1 MNASV
6 PLPSEPLLATPLLKV
21 ENLEV
26 SFGGNSVVNGVSFTV
41 NPGECLALVGESGS
55 GKSVTARSLIGLAG
69 PGSRVSATTLDV
81 VGRDAKNF
89 SQRNWRTLRGKEVG
103 LILQDALTSL
113 DPLRTVGKEID
124 DALRLHTRGSG
135 TKRAAR
141 VVELLAA
148 VGLDDPIRRASQ
160 RSGELSGGMR
170 QRALIASAIAL
181 EPRLIIAD
189 EPTTALDAT
198 IAASVMELLGELRQ
212 SGSGMLL
219 ISHDLATVASV
230 ADSIAVMQG
239 GRIVEHGPREQIF
252 TEPQHPYTRAL
263 LAAVPAGKP
272 RFTKLSP
279 ARGETLTASEVL
291 TRVVPTVTSVAAEG
305 EVAASGAAAAVVRPL
320 LSARGLAKSFLL
332 SKKDVFKAVRNVDF
346 DLLPGRTLGVVGESG
361 SGKTTTARM
370 ALGLLTPDAGSV
382 ELLGEPW
389 SQVPESARRSRRS
402 SLGAVY
408 QDPLSSFDPRL
419 SAGAVL
425 ADALSFGQTRNARAH
440 AERITELLELVGLAP
455 ETAQRNPATLS
466 GGQRQRLAIARAL
479 APNPKVLICDE
490 PVSALDVSVQA
501 QVLDLL
507 DELQQRLGLSYLF
520 ISHDLAVIRH
530 MSDDVLV
537 MRAGEVVESGATESV
552 FTDPQHE
559 YTRSLLAAAPPS
571 LDATDASSPGR

>member
-1 MNASV
+1 MTATK
-6 PLPSEPLLATPLLKV
+6 PLLEV
-21 ENLEV
+21 DNLDV
-26 SFGGNSVVNGVSFTV
+26 SFGTSNVVSGISFTV

-69 PGSRVSATTLDV
+69 SGSSVSATILNV
-81 VGRDAKNF
+81 LGRDVRNF
-89 SQRNWRTLRGKEVG
+89 SQRSWRSLRGKDVG

-124 DALRLHTRGSG
+124 DALRLHTSGSG

-141 VVELLAA
+141 VIELLEA
-148 VGLDDPIRRASQ
+148 VGLDDPVRRAAQ

-181 EPRLIIAD
+181 DPLLIIAD

-219 ISHDLATVASV
+219 ISHDLSTVASV
-230 ADSIAVMQG
+230 ADSIAVMQA

-252 TEPQHPYTRAL
+252 ADPQHSYTRAL

-272 RFTKLSP
+272 RFTRLSP
-279 ARGETLTASEVL
+279 ATSGAGQLTVQDAE
-291 TRVVPTVTSVAAEG
+291 RVSMAAEG
-305 EVAASGAAAAVVRPL
+305 EAPAVVHPV
-320 LSARGLAKSFLL
+320 LSARGLTKSFAL
-332 SKKDVFKAVRNVDF
+332 SKSAGFKAVQNVDF
-346 DLLPGRTLGVVGESG
+346 DLLPGQTLGVVGESG

-370 ALGLLTPDAGSV
+370 ALGLLTPDSGTV

-402 SLGAVY
+402 TLGAVY

-425 ADALSFGQTRNARAH
+425 ADALSFGQTRKPRAYTG
-440 AERITELLELVGLAP
+440 RIEELLGLVGLAP
-455 ETAQRNPATLS
+455 ETVQRNPATLS

-530 MSDDVLV
+530 MSDDVMV
-537 MRAGEVVESGATESV
+537 MRAGEVVESGPTESV
-552 FTDPQHE
+552 FTSPAHE
-559 YTRSLLAAAPPS
+559 YTRSLLTAAPPTLHS
-571 LDATDASSPGR
+571 FGMGPVGQPGSEPA

>member
-1 MNASV
+1 MIAT
-6 PLPSEPLLATPLLKV
+6 EPLLEV
-21 ENLEV
+21 ENLNV
-26 SFGGNSVVNGVSFTV
+26 SFGKSNVVSGISFTV
-41 NPGECLALVGESGS
+41 NAGECLALVGESGS

-69 PGSRVSATTLDV
+69 SGSSVSASSLKV
-81 VGRDAKNF
+81 VGRDVRNF
-89 SQRNWRTLRGKEVG
+89 SQRSWRSLRGKDIG

-113 DPLRTVGKEID
+113 DPLRIVGKEID
-124 DALRLHTRGSG
+124 DALRLHTSGSG

-141 VVELLAA
+141 VIELLEA
-148 VGLDDPIRRASQ
+148 VGLDDPVRRATQ

-181 EPRLIIAD
+181 DPRLIIAD

-219 ISHDLATVASV
+219 ISHDLSTVANV
-230 ADSIAVMQG
+230 ADSVAVMAS

-252 TEPQHPYTRAL
+252 TDPQHPYTRSL

-272 RFTKLSP
+272 RFTRLSP
-279 ARGETLTASEVL
+279 ASGDAGPLTVQDAKL
-291 TRVVPTVTSVAAEG
+291 VPVAAEG
-305 EVAASGAAAAVVRPL
+305 EVAAVVRPL
-320 LSARGLAKSFLL
+320 LSARGLAKSFPL
-332 SKKDVFKAVRNVDF
+332 SKKDIFKAVRNVDF

-425 ADALSFGQTRNARAH
+425 ADALSFGQTRNSRAH
-440 AERITELLELVGLAP
+440 AERTAELLGLVGLAP

-537 MRAGEVVESGATESV
+537 MRAGEVVESGPTESV
-552 FTDPQHE
+552 FTSPAHE

-571 LDATDASSPGR
+571 VDATDAGSPGR